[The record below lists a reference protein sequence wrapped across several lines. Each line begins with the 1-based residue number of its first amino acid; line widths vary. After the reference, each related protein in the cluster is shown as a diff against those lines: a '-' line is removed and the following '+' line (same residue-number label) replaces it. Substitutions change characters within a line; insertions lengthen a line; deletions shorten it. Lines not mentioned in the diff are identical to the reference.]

1 MGALFK
7 RKWKLRASIIGLV
20 LLGLTSPVWIIPF
33 KLAIALYFAPVPQ
46 AILVLGGNNHRM
58 YHAAEM
64 ASQNPTLKVWV
75 SDYAF
80 IYEFNSGIF
89 RGAGVGDERMHY
101 NFCAT
106 DTVTNFTCTVGDLV
120 KNQIRHLYLV
130 TSDFHIQRA
139 KAIATFV
146 LGSRAIAFTPVSVP
160 AENMPSETQFR
171 RFRDA
176 LRAIAWIYTGKTGSR
191 FNGRVRR

>member
-7 RKWKLRASIIGLV
+7 RKWKLRSSIVGLV
-20 LLGLTSPVWIIPF
+20 LVGLTFPVWVILF
-33 KLAIALYFAPVPQ
+33 KLAIALYVAPIPQ
-46 AILVLGGNNHRM
+46 AILVLGGYNNRM
-58 YHAAEM
+58 YYAAEM
-64 ASQNPTLKVWV
+64 ASQNPALKVWV

-89 RGAGVGDERMHY
+89 RGAGVAEERMHY

-146 LGSRAIAFTPVSVP
+146 LGSRGIVFTPVSVP
-160 AENMPSETQFR
+160 SENMPEETQFR
-171 RFRDA
+171 RLRDA
-176 LRAIAWIYTGKTGSR
+176 LRAVAWIYTGKTGSR

>member
-1 MGALFK
+1 MGSLFK
-7 RKWKLRASIIGLV
+7 RKWKLRASIVGLV
-20 LLGLTSPVWIIPF
+20 LLGLTSPLWVIPF
-33 KLAIALYFAPVPQ
+33 KLAIALYFTPDPQ
-46 AILVLGGNNHRM
+46 AILVLGGYNNRM
-58 YHAAEM
+58 DRAAEM

-89 RGAGVGDERMHY
+89 RGAGVAEERMNY

-106 DTVTNFTCTVGDLV
+106 DTVTNFTCTVGDLI
-120 KNQIRHLYLV
+120 KNKIRHLYLV

-146 LGSRAIAFTPVSVP
+146 LGSRGIAFTPVSVP
-160 AENMPSETQFR
+160 SENMQPETQFR

-176 LRAIAWIYTGKTGSR
+176 LRAIVWIYTGKTGSR